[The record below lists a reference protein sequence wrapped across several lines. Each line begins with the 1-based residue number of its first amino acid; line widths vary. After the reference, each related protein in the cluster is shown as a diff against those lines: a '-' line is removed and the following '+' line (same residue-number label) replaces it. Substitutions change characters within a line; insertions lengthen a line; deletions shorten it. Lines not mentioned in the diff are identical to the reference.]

1 MTERK
6 AAHPFQGR
14 LDTRIA
20 ELGGMWNAHLHLDRA
35 GTLDEIYLQGSG
47 HQILE
52 TSYISL
58 LEKHSLIKDLHRGP
72 AYETQDLVERANAY
86 LDILVATHTTHA
98 DTLVDVT
105 ADGVDLSA
113 LETFLEIKQKRS
125 GDIDLRVGAY
135 SPLGFTDS
143 EPERW
148 ELFVRGA
155 ERADFIGS
163 LPEADDTRDYPKN
176 IGFYEHCRRVLELSR
191 RLGKLVHIHV
201 DQRNEPSE
209 CGTEQLIQAVR
220 EYGAPTS
227 ESGEP
232 MLWAIHLIS
241 PSTYENARFEKLL
254 AGLVECNIGVVCCPS
269 AALGMRQLRPL
280 ATPTYNSIPRI
291 LEMISAGVHVRLGSD
306 NIADICSPST
316 TADLR
321 DEVFILSAA
330 LRFYHIGVLA
340 KLACGAKLDAEER
353 ELVRDHLDRN
363 DLEMKKVIDRLNP

>member
-1 MTERK
+1 MSGHTL
-6 AAHPFQGR
+6 ANPFHRQ
-14 LDTRIA
+14 LDARIA
-20 ELGGMWNAHLHLDRA
+20 GLGGMWNAHLHLDRA
-35 GTLDEIYLQGSG
+35 GTLDEVYLQDAG
-47 HQILE
+47 HRILE

-58 LEKHSLIKDLHRGP
+58 LKKHSLIRDLHRGP
-72 AYETQDLVERANAY
+72 AYEKQDLVERVNTY
-86 LDILVATHTTHA
+86 VDILIATHTTHA

-113 LETFLEIKQKRS
+113 LETLLAIKRERSAEIE
-125 GDIDLRVGAY
+125 LRVGAY

-148 ELFVRGA
+148 ELFERGA
-155 ERADFIGS
+155 ERADFIGC
-163 LPEADDTRDYPKN
+163 LPEADDVRDYPNN
-176 IGFYEHCRRVLELSR
+176 IGFYEHCRRVLELSKR
-191 RLGKLVHIHV
+191 VGKLVHVHT

-220 EYGAPTS
+220 EYGGPTS
-227 ESGEP
+227 PSGEP
-232 MLWAIHLIS
+232 MLWAIHIIS
-241 PSTYENARFEKLL
+241 PSTYDEGRFEKLL

-280 ATPTYNSIPRI
+280 ATPTYNSIPRV
-291 LEMISAGVHVRLGSD
+291 LEMVAAGVHVRLGSD

-330 LRFYHIGVLA
+330 LRFYHVGVLA

-353 ELVRDHLDRN
+353 QLVRDHLDRN
-363 DLEMKKVIDRLNP
+363 DAETEKVIDRLSQ